1 MLTKVDPLRL
11 TVHNVA
17 ERLNVSD
24 ETVRRWIAS
33 GELEAYNVGID
44 GDRPIHRT
52 SEAALQAFLD
62 ARKSKGLRKVRPRA
76 AERDQIQQNAR
87 QRRD

>member
-33 GELEAYNVGID
+33 GDLEAYNVGVD
-44 GDRPIHRT
+44 AKRPIHRT
-52 SEAALQAFLD
+52 SEAALQAFL
-62 ARKSKGLRKVRPRA
+62 AGRLSKGLRKARPRST
-76 AERDQIQQNAR
+76 RDTR
-87 QRRD
+87 TRRKRR